1 LKISPSESANHASH
15 RRCAAIL
22 VLILGWVAVPSRA
35 DPPSLLTLASIR
47 PDRILSLKTESQ
59 DWYKD
64 AVVYHLW
71 VAAFRDSDNDG
82 VGDLKGVIQGLD
94 SLKDLGVTCLWL
106 SPFFKSSSTPR
117 NLHVTMWSTITPSI
131 PPRHERR
138 CEEPDPRG
146 PRPRHPPDFR
156 FAPNHISSR
165 HPGLSSRA
173 TEVAKTD
180 WFVWR
185 DTRPE
190 KGWTGFDKSSDW
202 HAADGRFTMRSSS
215 AACPT

>member
-1 LKISPSESANHASH
+1 MLHH

-35 DPPSLLTLASIR
+35 DPPSLFDGLPSIQ

-117 NLHVTMWSTITPSI
+117 NLHGYDVVDHYTV
-131 PPRHERR
+131 
-138 CEEPDPRG
+138 DPRLG
-146 PRPRHPPDFR
+146 
-156 FAPNHISSR
+156 
-165 HPGLSSRA
+165 
-173 TEVAKTD
+173 
-180 WFVWR
+180 
-185 DTRPE
+185 
-190 KGWTGFDKSSDW
+190 
-202 HAADGRFTMRSSS
+202 
-215 AACPT
+215 